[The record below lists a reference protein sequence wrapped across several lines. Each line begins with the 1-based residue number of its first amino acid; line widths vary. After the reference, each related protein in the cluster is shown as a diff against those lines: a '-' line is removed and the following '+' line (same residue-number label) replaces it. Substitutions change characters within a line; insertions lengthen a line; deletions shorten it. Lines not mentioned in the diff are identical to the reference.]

1 MPKKDKN
8 TNSKSTQNLESLRQF
23 AVPNFVDEEDDEEL
37 EAEWPKAN
45 ARENAPQ
52 ANVAENAPK
61 VEEKKKNFFDMDDE
75 DEEIEQEKNPPLRSN
90 DQLDSNKNY
99 KAQLNELFGEDDDEP
114 IAEQEDPV
122 NNEIANEKR
131 PISRADFPHIFVDEG
146 NNDVRNVNMPE
157 AHKEEPV
164 EEQINEV
171 QANEVQA
178 NEVQANEVQANEV
191 QVNNNPPK
199 QNIPQSRAERME
211 LLRQQVLGV
220 QDEDEDEIDEDE
232 LDGEEA
238 YAQHLMDGI
247 KANMPSKNSPNAR
260 YYYPENNVEQPE
272 APQQEEKNPQQEEN
286 FVINNNPPKQN
297 IPQSKEARM
306 ELLRQQVMAG
316 RDEEEVDE
324 DELEEAQAVEDAQV
338 ARIMASIKANAPQKK
353 EPTAKNDALFPP
365 VQFEIP
371 QTGKID
377 PSFFEDDEDEEIELN
392 TNPNANNK
400 QNANNAP
407 KETDAKQAE
416 EINPVNSEA
425 RVAVYNEKLK
435 AYNNMYKLNI
445 DSNNFASSVIEAW
458 NLMRSGD
465 NQKIAD
471 GQKVMNNLFKDTL
484 KKAFDVEK
492 GVAYD
497 EHRLPEYTEIA
508 KSANELLRSAMYGFT
523 DLYHSPNTQKLF
535 DATSFGGLNAKD
547 MADLTTGES
556 LWSMDQKSDEAWEI
570 QSKAAKGI
578 AEEWLK
584 EDKPYEKM
592 INEMKALVKSDKDG
606 IVSRKDVL
614 DKLTAAEWL
623 LTNNEKMMVEDP
635 EDPLNPIPNWGNR
648 YWKALSEAR
657 EALGIDKHT
666 SMRDLIQGDY
676 AASAKAVGNANYN
689 KTQMQLYVVDRDMRA
704 LFDSMEIQKEQF
716 ATQSAAV
723 TLTEPQTDK
732 NAEEI
737 EMTGVR
743 VPHPVPEL
751 DERTIMQNQP
761 KNYDFV
767 IEPQTEL
774 NLTAQNQAQAK

>member
-211 LLRQQVLGV
+211 LLRQQV
-220 QDEDEDEIDEDE
+220 
-232 LDGEEA
+232 
-238 YAQHLMDGI
+238 
-247 KANMPSKNSPNAR
+247 
-260 YYYPENNVEQPE
+260 
-272 APQQEEKNPQQEEN
+272 
-286 FVINNNPPKQN
+286 
-297 IPQSKEARM
+297 
-306 ELLRQQVMAG
+306 MAG

-371 QTGKID
+371 QMGKID

-556 LWSMDQKSDEAWEI
+556 LWSMDQKSDEAWDI
-570 QSKAAKGI
+570 QSKEAKNI
-578 AEEWLK
+578 AEKWMK
-584 EDKPYEKM
+584 EDKPHEKM
-592 INEMKALVKSDKDG
+592 ISEMKLLIKSNEEG
-606 IVSRKDVL
+606 IISRKEMI

-623 LTNNEKMMVEDP
+623 LENDDKMMIEDP
-635 EDPLNPIPNWGNR
+635 YDPYNKIPNWGNR
-648 YWKALSEAR
+648 YWKALIETR
-657 EALGIDKHT
+657 ESLGIDKHT
-666 SMRDLIQGDY
+666 SMRDMIQADY

-737 EMTGVR
+737 EMTEDR
-743 VPHPVPEL
+743 VPYPVPEL
-751 DERTIMQNQP
+751 DERNIMQNQP

>member
-1 MPKKDKN
+1 
-8 TNSKSTQNLESLRQF
+8 
-23 AVPNFVDEEDDEEL
+23 
-37 EAEWPKAN
+37 
-45 ARENAPQ
+45 
-52 ANVAENAPK
+52 
-61 VEEKKKNFFDMDDE
+61 
-75 DEEIEQEKNPPLRSN
+75 
-90 DQLDSNKNY
+90 
-99 KAQLNELFGEDDDEP
+99 
-114 IAEQEDPV
+114 
-122 NNEIANEKR
+122 
-131 PISRADFPHIFVDEG
+131 
-146 NNDVRNVNMPE
+146 
-157 AHKEEPV
+157 
-164 EEQINEV
+164 
-171 QANEVQA
+171 
-178 NEVQANEVQANEV
+178 
-191 QVNNNPPK
+191 
-199 QNIPQSRAERME
+199 
-211 LLRQQVLGV
+211 
-220 QDEDEDEIDEDE
+220 
-232 LDGEEA
+232 
-238 YAQHLMDGI
+238 
-247 KANMPSKNSPNAR
+247 
-260 YYYPENNVEQPE
+260 
-272 APQQEEKNPQQEEN
+272 
-286 FVINNNPPKQN
+286 
-297 IPQSKEARM
+297 
-306 ELLRQQVMAG
+306 
-316 RDEEEVDE
+316 
-324 DELEEAQAVEDAQV
+324 
-338 ARIMASIKANAPQKK
+338 
-353 EPTAKNDALFPP
+353 
-365 VQFEIP
+365 
-371 QTGKID
+371 
-377 PSFFEDDEDEEIELN
+377 
-392 TNPNANNK
+392 
-400 QNANNAP
+400 
-407 KETDAKQAE
+407 
-416 EINPVNSEA
+416 
-425 RVAVYNEKLK
+425 
-435 AYNNMYKLNI
+435 MYKLNI

-666 SMRDLIQGDY
+666 SMRDLIQADY